1 MLSSILLLAALQL
14 SAAHFSIEY
23 PTWRADTLAE
33 NTTYDQWRY
42 PCAGAAPGAAGRTEW
57 PVQGGSVAL
66 SLHHEWTYVFVNLG
80 LGTNASA
87 FNVSLT
93 PDFVNVTGRGTY
105 CIPSLPLPIQPRDG
119 DNATIQV
126 VTSGKSGSALY
137 NCADIT
143 FRSSAQPLSG
153 DKCKNSTG
161 ITAEYVGQA
170 PAPSAGSSSN
180 STSASNPPGNAAAA
194 KQLDAVAMIAMFGFS
209 MVYVLDV
216 GL

>member
-1 MLSSILLLAALQL
+1 MLSSILLLATLQL

-57 PVQGGSVAL
+57 PVQGGSVVL
-66 SLHHEWTYVFVNLG
+66 GLHHEWTYVFVNLG

-93 PDFVNVTGRGTY
+93 PDFVNATGRGTY

-137 NCADIT
+137 NVG
-143 FRSSAQPLSG
+143 SAPTL
-153 DKCKNSTG
+153 
-161 ITAEYVGQA
+161 E
-170 PAPSAGSSSN
+170 
-180 STSASNPPGNAAAA
+180 GNRAWW
-194 KQLDAVAMIAMFGFS
+194 
-209 MVYVLDV
+209 
-216 GL
+216 

>member
-1 MLSSILLLAALQL
+1 MLPVIFLLSSLRL
-14 SAAHFSIEY
+14 STAHFSIEY

-42 PCAGAAPGAAGRTEW
+42 PCAGAAPGAAGRTDW
-57 PVQGGSVAL
+57 PMQGGSVAL
-66 SLHHEWTYVFVNLG
+66 GLHHEWTYLFINLG

-93 PDFVNVTGRGTY
+93 PEFVNVTGRGTY
-105 CIPSLPLPIQPRDG
+105 CIPALPLPVQPRDG

-137 NCADIT
+137 NCADVT

-153 DKCKNSTG
+153 DQCKNSTG
-161 ITAEYVGQA
+161 ISADYIGQA
-170 PAPSAGSSSN
+170 STPSAGSPSSPT
-180 STSASNPPGNAAAA
+180 STPKPPGNATAA
-194 KQLDAVAMIAMFGFS
+194 KQLDVVTMAGMFGLS
-209 MVYVLDV
+209 MVYVLVV